1 MEENLKLNCS
11 WIEIE
16 NQVKFCFLKNEFSMI
31 S

>member
-16 NQVKFCFLKNEFSMI
+16 NQVNFCFLKNEFSMI